1 MQRLIMALSWRLGI
15 VLGYP
20 LVLAMRRSWAAT
32 ISNDMFEQLAQTH
45 STSMLIGACAAFWL
59 IGAVVGTYYPTPDD
73 MKSTEIS
80 LWLKFLICITGGLA
94 AFMWSVHSDGNIN
107 LLTPLWVGGVA
118 FVSPHLIQ
126 VIPSIIKTKLGLGS
140 GKSSGNKGGGL

>member
-1 MQRLIMALSWRLGI
+1 MGRLLTALIWRLMFVI
-15 VLGYP
+15 GYP
-20 LVLAMRRSWAAT
+20 IAISMRKAFASSV
-32 ISNDMFEQLAQTH
+32 SNEVFEQLAQTH